1 MASDNDTVYVPDYLS
16 SNSEDI
22 IYIPTYL
29 SISNDESV
37 TTFASGCCTTE
48 CSEYCMSSQSGGG
61 CSQYC
66 GESCG
71 ETCTQS
77 CYQSCSESGC
87 CTTECSEY
95 CMSTQGCSES
105 CGQSTSTKPGN
116 ATSLTIT
123 GTTYSTISISFAS
136 VSNANYYEI
145 AYRVSG
151 SSSTTYETVSG
162 TSYTITGLE
171 PGTTYVVNYRGVND
185 AGVGSFLSTGKT
197 ATTESVSAYIEVMG
211 VGSTS
216 VTVRLN
222 GLATS
227 YAYNDR
233 KCQWFLN
240 GVVKIQ
246 IPFGAG
252 LSYAAQYTFTGLVP
266 NTTYEIMAIIT
277 GDAGGGFTK
286 TLYEYVTTINI
297 PKWTWT
303 DANYSG
309 SGHATATQTI
319 NAYNALTNNGY
330 TEEFSYLVWNDMCQ
344 KVNDVLYNAG
354 YSWDTTFASYVNTKM
369 TGSGQCLTAAQFN
382 SLKQNIG
389 SHYSTGIPDVSSG
402 DLMYGSYFITL
413 MSKVNSWIDTL

>member
-1 MASDNDTVYVPDYLS
+1 MADTTEQLVNSDSIVEIPSYLS
-16 SNSEDI
+16 TSLYTTSA
-22 IYIPTYL
+22 
-29 SISNDESV
+29 SNDYSIELLSEAPSESCP
-37 TTFASGCCTTE
+37 TTAMCAE
-48 CSEYCMSSQSGGG
+48 CYEGSGGCQEGG
-61 CSQYC
+61 CA
-66 GESCG
+66 ESC
-71 ETCTQS
+71 TNIYQCS
-77 CYQSCSESGC
+77 QSCS
-87 CTTECSEY
+87 
-95 CMSTQGCSES
+95 QG
-105 CGQSTSTKPGN
+105 CGQSTPTKPGN
-116 ATSLTIT
+116 ATSLSIT
-123 GTTYSTISISFAS
+123 SVGYTTISISFSA
-136 VSNANYYEI
+136 VSNATSYDI
-145 AYRVSG
+145 AYRISG
-151 SSSTTYETVSG
+151 SSSTTYETTSG

-171 PGTTYVVNYRGVND
+171 PGTTYVVNYRGVNS
-185 AGVGSFLSTGKT
+185 AGVGSFLSTGVS
-197 ATTESVSAYIEVMG
+197 ATTQSVPAYIEIMST
-211 VGSTS
+211 GSTS
-216 VTVRLN
+216 ITVRLN
-222 GLATS
+222 GLQTS

-240 GVVKIQ
+240 GVAKTQ
-246 IPFGAG
+246 ISFGAG
-252 LSYAAQYTFTGLVP
+252 LSYAAQYTFSGLTP

-286 TLYEYVTTINI
+286 TLYEYATTLNI

-354 YSWDTTFASYVNTKM
+354 YSWDTTFASYVNTKI